1 MISTFALFLV
11 FLLLPEPVFQNV
23 GGVPDHMPLQPL
35 TLPNAV
41 TITWPLEATDL
52 SVLVLMSSCWI
63 VLNDFVQLLLC
74 CIFILERCF
83 TFSETKP
90 IDTVEPINAVIGSSH
105 NMKRRNFILLL
116 LLFSGNVQPNPGPVL
131 NNIRTP
137 DEFNARTGLG
147 LVLLNIRSLLPKIDA
162 VKIWIKSTNADIF
175 ILSETCLSKAVYDRE
190 IAIDGYNVFWC
201 DRP

>member
-1 MISTFALFLV
+1 
-11 FLLLPEPVFQNV
+11 
-23 GGVPDHMPLQPL
+23 
-35 TLPNAV
+35 
-41 TITWPLEATDL
+41 
-52 SVLVLMSSCWI
+52 
-63 VLNDFVQLLLC
+63 
-74 CIFILERCF
+74 
-83 TFSETKP
+83 
-90 IDTVEPINAVIGSSH
+90 
-105 NMKRRNFILLL
+105 MKQIIFILLL

-137 DEFNARTGLG
+137 DEFNAWTGLG

-175 ILSETCLSKAVYDRE
+175 ILSETWLSKAVSDRD